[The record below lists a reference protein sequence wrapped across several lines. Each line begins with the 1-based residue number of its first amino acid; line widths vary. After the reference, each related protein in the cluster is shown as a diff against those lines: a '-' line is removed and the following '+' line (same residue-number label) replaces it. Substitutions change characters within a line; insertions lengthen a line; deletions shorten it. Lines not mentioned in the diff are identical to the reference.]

1 VEHFLKAVEEITL
14 KDITN
19 ISQKIISSP
28 LTMASY
34 GDGNL
39 LFSVELSDLVFLA
52 LVNKKSFPFVQLL
65 MCPATDLFAAS
76 FKQSEFPLH
85 FKHFLN
91 KGLKKRILVNVTM

>member
-1 VEHFLKAVEEITL
+1 MEHFLKAVEEITL

-39 LFSVELSDLVFLA
+39 LFCVELTDLVFLA
-52 LVNKKSFPFVQLL
+52 LVNKKVSLL
-65 MCPATDLFAAS
+65 CS
-76 FKQSEFPLH
+76 Y
-85 FKHFLN
+85 
-91 KGLKKRILVNVTM
+91 